1 MGTTIREMEEL
12 LLPVNSL
19 FANAHLSPYSNL
31 PPCLFLPVSFFLVVF
46 ISLNIF
52 FIHPISVMFLNR
64 LLVFFSFSAIILL
77 LLNIFVFD
85 SLKPAQT

>member
-31 PPCLFLPVSFFLVVF
+31 PPCLFLPVSFFGCIHFLKYFFHSSNFSNVF
-46 ISLNIF
+46 ESTACF
-52 FIHPISVMFLNR
+52 F
-64 LLVFFSFSAIILL
+64 LLFRHYSS
-77 LLNIFVFD
+77 
-85 SLKPAQT
+85 SS

>member
-12 LLPVNSL
+12 LLPVNS
-19 FANAHLSPYSNL
+19 HLSPYSNL

-64 LLVFFSFSAIILL
+64 LLVFFSFSAIIII